1 MKNNLILNST
11 KICFKTCPF
20 DSVMLIFASVLI
32 SVFPAIVLLVY
43 NNLIKNINTLSL
55 ACVLA
60 FLYCFVLFARKVI
73 YNYHNHYYLNYKTL
87 LRFEKRIKRLFFD
100 ICSDLSYESYLY
112 PEIINQTRRAQ
123 NASINIFRLYQIIVE
138 IFASVVGIIAI
149 GTSIV
154 TIDLSLIL
162 FLVLTIISPV
172 IDNVYK
178 IIQKKYLLY
187 HNTQLEKEEQEFSKL
202 LTKSDFLKEIIELN
216 AFSFIHNKWL
226 NIQNKIIKEKVVSEK
241 KITLVSFFMSV
252 VRIAATS
259 AAYYSVTKMFIN
271 AKINIAEFSM
281 IIMTFSQITQIFNQ
295 IFSLFGNL
303 SEFTIMVTP
312 FFDFIKKI
320 KDKNIKD
327 EQECDNTIALNN
339 VSFKYPNSD
348 VWALKDINLIIKE
361 GELVSIVGENGSG
374 KTTLANVLMG
384 FLTPTEGTIS
394 NFVFNNGKDTIYD
407 DLSLIP
413 QDFNCYST
421 SIINNITFGGVIPDY
436 EISDMLKTF
445 EMTELQDKLF
455 DDYGLEFGGIE
466 LSGGQKQK
474 IAILRGM
481 HKKCAL
487 LICDEPT
494 SAIDPIQEGIINQQ
508 LLNISKK
515 NTAIIVSHRLALSK
529 ISDKIIVLSDGKI
542 VEIGRH
548 NDLLKKKGVYSKL
561 WKSQSLLYKND

>member
-1 MKNNLILNST
+1 MKNNLIFNST

-20 DSVMLIFASVLI
+20 DSVILIFASVLI
-32 SVFPAIVLLVY
+32 SVFPAIVLFVY
-43 NNLIKNINTLSL
+43 NNLIQNINALSL
-55 ACVLA
+55 ACIWV
-60 FLYCFVLFARKVI
+60 FLYCFVLFARKVV

-87 LRFEKRIKRLFFD
+87 LRFEKKIKRQFFD

-112 PEIINQTRRAQ
+112 PEIVNQTRRAQ

-149 GTSIV
+149 GTSVV
-154 TIDLSLIL
+154 TIDSSLVL
-162 FLVLTIISPV
+162 FLVLTIISPI

-187 HNTQLEKEEQEFSKL
+187 HNTQLEKEDQEFSKL

-226 NIQNKIIKEKVVSEK
+226 NIQNKIIKEKAVSEK
-241 KITLVSFFMSV
+241 KITIVSFFMSV

-259 AAYYSVTKMFIN
+259 AAYCSVTKLFIDSQ
-271 AKINIAEFSM
+271 INIAEFSM

-303 SEFTIMVTP
+303 TEFTIMVTP
-312 FFDFIKKI
+312 FFDFIRKI
-320 KDKNIKD
+320 KVKKVKD

-348 VWALKDINLIIKE
+348 DWALKDINLTIKE

-384 FLTPTEGTIS
+384 FLNPTEGTVS
-394 NFVFNNGKDTIYD
+394 SFAYNNINGTIYD

-421 SIINNITFGGVIPDY
+421 SIIDNIAFGAIIPDY
-436 EISDMLKTF
+436 EISDMLKAVG
-445 EMTELQDKLF
+445 MTEIQDKLF
-455 DDYGLEFGGIE
+455 DNYGLEFGGIE

-474 IAILRGM
+474 ISILRGM
-481 HKKCAL
+481 YKQCAL

-515 NTAIIVSHRLALSK
+515 NTTIIVSHRLALSK
-529 ISDKIIVLSDGKI
+529 ISDKIIVLSDGEI
-542 VEIGRH
+542 VEIGCH
-548 NDLLKKKGVYSKL
+548 NDLLKQKGVYSKL
-561 WKSQSLLYKND
+561 WKSQSLLYKSD